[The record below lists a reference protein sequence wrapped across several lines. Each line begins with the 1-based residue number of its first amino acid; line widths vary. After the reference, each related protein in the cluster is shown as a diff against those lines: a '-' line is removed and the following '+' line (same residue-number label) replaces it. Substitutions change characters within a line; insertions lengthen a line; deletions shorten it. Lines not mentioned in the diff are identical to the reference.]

1 MMRLWTNNCVQYLGN
16 RTFPYFPKIG
26 LAPSTAP
33 QFLERTPPKDP
44 CESKVIYLDFETTVV
59 GYSHFERDGHRAMEP
74 PIPPQNLPI
83 SPLDR
88 YEPYPFI
95 PREMNTSEYEYIQT
109 VNHCE
114 AQYTTGEVFVFKS
127 IEETMEWL
135 NEKENKGALL
145 IAHCGGSFD
154 FQLILRQFLVSG
166 QLRLK
171 KVKNPLLCGN

>member
-1 MMRLWTNNCVQYLGN
+1 
-16 RTFPYFPKIG
+16 
-26 LAPSTAP
+26 
-33 QFLERTPPKDP
+33 
-44 CESKVIYLDFETTVV
+44 
-59 GYSHFERDGHRAMEP
+59 
-74 PIPPQNLPI
+74 
-83 SPLDR
+83 
-88 YEPYPFI
+88 
-95 PREMNTSEYEYIQT
+95 MNTSEYEYIQT

-154 FQLILRQFLVSG
+154 FQLILRQYLVSG

-171 KVKNPLLCGN
+171 KVKNPLLRGNKIISAQIQNNIKLIDSYAFVASALSKFPKIFNIEEEKKGFFPHLFNRVEFYNYKGPIPS